1 MKKIL
6 TLFEREFENHR
17 LVRTLNKVTPGFEW
31 VLDGKGVATVKY
43 DGSCCAIIDGKFYV
57 RYDAKVG
64 RKPPE
69 GAIPCCDPDPV
80 TGHWPH
86 WVEVDIL
93 NPQKDYKWFAEAY
106 KNTFGVPD
114 LCWRN
119 LADIEFNLPFIIP
132 QNATYEAIGPHFNSN
147 PYHMDQDCLIMHG
160 KIKLDEDACPDALGN
175 GDGKRTFEGIKKY
188 LEETEIEGLVFWKDD
203 EPQCKIKRRDFGFEW
218 PIKEHDYR

>member
-1 MKKIL
+1 MKKIP

-17 LVRTLNKVTPGFEW
+17 LVRTLDKVTPGFEW
-31 VLDGKGVATVKY
+31 VLDGDGIATVKY
-43 DGSCCAIIDGKFYV
+43 DGSCCAVIDGKFYV
-57 RYDAKVG
+57 RYDAKAG

-86 WVEVDIL
+86 WVEVDIR
-93 NPQKDYKWFAEAY
+93 NPQKDYKWFVEAF
-106 KNTFGVPD
+106 KNTFWP
-114 LCWRN
+114 
-119 LADIEFNLPFIIP
+119 PQPIP
-132 QNATYEAIGPHFNSN
+132 AQNATYEAIGPHFNSN

-175 GDGKRTFEGIKKY
+175 GDGKRTFYGIKKY
-188 LEETEIEGLVFWKDD
+188 LEETEIEGLVFWKDG

-218 PIKEHDYR
+218 PIKNHDHC